1 MSESVVIRFTHFN
14 YYFKL
19 KIKKTEL
26 KLHKP
31 DKGCKLTYPH
41 EPKLISV
48 SQGGIHEVHHSNNIC
63 IYIKMYFHHYYL
75 FYLFHCGKI
84 KY

>member
-1 MSESVVIRFTHFN
+1 MCVLRRSNLMSESVVIRFTHFS

-31 DKGCKLTYPH
+31 DKECKLT
-41 EPKLISV
+41 
-48 SQGGIHEVHHSNNIC
+48 IHMSLN
-63 IYIKMYFHHYYL
+63 
-75 FYLFHCGKI
+75 
-84 KY
+84 